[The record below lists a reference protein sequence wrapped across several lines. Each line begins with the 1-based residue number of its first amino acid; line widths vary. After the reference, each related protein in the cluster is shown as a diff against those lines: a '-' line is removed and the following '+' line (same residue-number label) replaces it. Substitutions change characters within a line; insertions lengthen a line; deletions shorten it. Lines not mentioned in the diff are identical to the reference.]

1 MFARG
6 RTCGCGGRK
15 GRRGVSLPWRWKSP
29 TVYRHSSPGPHSWS
43 VAGPTRRAERPGR
56 AHTRGAVNR
65 PKSASQ
71 QTPTVRTQTTP
82 EGDLKGWHEDRSR
95 RNPLTW
101 RQEGWGTDKHRWDT
115 LRHLCHQILMLK
127 MPKTAQRWTIPVIRF
142 FLLKK
147 KFKLLMF
154 EEWMNAWTNL
164 NLFSFELFSL
174 TYRRVRSSFFLP
186 CDSIFLF

>member
-101 RQEGWGTDKHRWDT
+101 RQEGLGNRQASLGHTPPSLSPDSDAEDAKDCAKVDNT
-115 LRHLCHQILMLK
+115 CNQI
-127 MPKTAQRWTIPVIRF
+127 F
-142 FLLKK
+142 FI
-147 KFKLLMF
+147 
-154 EEWMNAWTNL
+154 N
-164 NLFSFELFSL
+164 
-174 TYRRVRSSFFLP
+174 
-186 CDSIFLF
+186 